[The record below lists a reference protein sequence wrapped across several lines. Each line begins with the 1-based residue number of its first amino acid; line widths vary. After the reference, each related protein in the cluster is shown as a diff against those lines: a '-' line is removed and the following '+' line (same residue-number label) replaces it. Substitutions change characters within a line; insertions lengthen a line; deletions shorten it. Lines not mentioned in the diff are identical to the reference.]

1 MKTQWSLQPVQ
12 IVFTTG
18 ISVEPAPASPV
29 EKIVGLFFFAC
40 CIRL

>member
-1 MKTQWSLQPVQ
+1 MKTEQSLQPAQ
-12 IVFTTG
+12 IRFTTG

-29 EKIVGLFFFAC
+29 EKMLPFSC